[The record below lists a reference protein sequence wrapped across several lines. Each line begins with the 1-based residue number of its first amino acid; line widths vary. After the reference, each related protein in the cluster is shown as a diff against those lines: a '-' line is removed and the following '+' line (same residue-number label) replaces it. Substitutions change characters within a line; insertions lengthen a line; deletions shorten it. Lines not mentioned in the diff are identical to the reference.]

1 MGRAPLREGGRPS
14 SPWSRTQDVI
24 CCQSA
29 APHCPLPELSLSL
42 RLHLQ
47 RSRGRALQGADSPA
61 SQEGAGG
68 DLVLVVP
75 RQRTERS
82 RGAGSLPSPTPG
94 GSWSL
99 GGVSLWL
106 WPGDI
111 LGLAQ
116 TREGRALPGYRPAS
130 SAQVCDEDTEAWRR
144 EEACSLSLGEYG
156 WPGPGGPAPGVQG
169 LRDQPGLRDPVKPC
183 VALGGWTGPRG
194 KGGWGGQCGLARAG
208 VVARRS
214 KPFIS
219 CQQSRG
225 AEVHQ

>member
-1 MGRAPLREGGRPS
+1 MEQVGRAPLREGGRPS

-82 RGAGSLPSPTPG
+82 RGAGSLPSPTP
-94 GSWSL
+94 
-99 GGVSLWL
+99 
-106 WPGDI
+106 
-111 LGLAQ
+111 A
-116 TREGRALPGYRPAS
+116 
-130 SAQVCDEDTEAWRR
+130 
-144 EEACSLSLGEYG
+144 
-156 WPGPGGPAPGVQG
+156 GPGAWEECPYGSGLGTFLALLRPEKAEHFQVTDPRPQHRSATRTLRPGEEKRLARCHWGSMAGPAPVG
-169 LRDQPGLRDPVKPC
+169 LPQESKACGTS
-183 VALGGWTGPRG
+183 LGSGT
-194 KGGWGGQCGLARAG
+194 L
-208 VVARRS
+208 
-214 KPFIS
+214 
-219 CQQSRG
+219 
-225 AEVHQ
+225 